1 MYVLTVATTTPPR
14 RPTTWPGLPAP
25 LDWVFVQISSQLV
38 LWIEWGQ
45 RFLSFELGNA
55 WKQHPPVQRFFCPD
69 CWQTTTHALL
79 ESSLG
84 SSSPVDFLVGKG
96 ACLLH
101 TGPQDWDA
109 QIVAQPTYSPEWGS
123 TCRPSLVSR
132 SLPFNTGLHMMPPLF
147 LSYRITWG
155 AFLQLWLYSS
165 SSRFPLVFCEN
176 CSTLRCIF
184 DVFLGGGGWPPHILL
199 LCNLELLPWNHKIL
213 TSPWILVIGAW
224 ILLVLEIWRNVTFY
238 LCTSNGIGKFLPVS
252 YCYGWCSDA
261 PRPGLSIPGQLWILS
276 PNVFLN

>member
-1 MYVLTVATTTPPR
+1 MGGAGAFSLENKLLHTLSAWQWPLHVDHASGLLCFLGVAGWVLSQGLFARYWALNHSVFLQYHPMYVLTVATTTPPR
-14 RPTTWPGLPAP
+14 RPTTWPGLPAQ

-155 AFLQLWLYSS
+155 AFLQLGLYSS
-165 SSRFPLVFCEN
+165 SSRFPLVFGEN
-176 CSTLRCIF
+176 YSTLRCIF
-184 DVFLGGGGWPPHILL
+184 DVFLGGGGWPP
-199 LCNLELLPWNHKIL
+199 
-213 TSPWILVIGAW
+213 TS
-224 ILLVLEIWRNVTFY
+224 
-238 LCTSNGIGKFLPVS
+238 S
-252 YCYGWCSDA
+252 YSA
-261 PRPGLSIPGQLWILS
+261 ILS
-276 PNVFLN
+276 SFPGIIKY